1 MSCSRAAMSVGLRVL
16 LSVLS
21 TCGFWGHIAST
32 GAEPMDQLLRKVSC
46 APCSELRPRIS
57 PYTIIA
63 ELYVV
68 STITL

>member
-1 MSCSRAAMSVGLRVL
+1 MSVGLLVL

-46 APCSELRPRIS
+46 ASCSELRPRVS
-57 PYTIIA
+57 PYTVTT
-63 ELYVV
+63 ELYIV
-68 STITL
+68 STITV